1 MISFNQIEKIRQTD
15 SVYLSEKMRGK
26 TLLIRVVEHKFFMG
40 TQNTARQTKLSTS
53 ITSKNINI
61 SIGRPVNGVILPSSH
76 TRHSRIDNLG

>member
-15 SVYLSEKMRGK
+15 SVYLSEKKKGK
-26 TLLIRVVEHKFFMG
+26 DLRIRVVKHQFFMG

-53 ITSKNINI
+53 ITSKNINF
-61 SIGRPVNGVILPSSH
+61 SIGRPVNGVISASSH